1 MNKSNELH
9 ADFSEKEETIIQR
22 ITEEAGCSRDDVI
35 NALMKEFFKMIDQ
48 ATDETQL
55 TGVARLVK
63 KAQIDA
69 GLRS

>member
-1 MNKSNELH
+1 MDQSNEIH
-9 ADFSEKEETIIQR
+9 PDFADKEEAFIQR
-22 ITEEAGCSRDDVI
+22 LVEECDCTRDEVI
-35 NALMKEFFKMIDQ
+35 NALMKEFFELIDQ

-69 GLRS
+69 G